1 MQVRELMTDRVVSV
15 TQKEPVSSA
24 ARLMKRHNLG
34 ALPVCDDE
42 GRLRGVITDRDIVT
56 RCIAA
61 DMDPADTRVREIMS
75 RGITTCGTDE
85 DIGEVLRAMGSEQV
99 RRLPVTQNGKVVGML
114 TLGDLA
120 RNSRF
125 HMEAAE
131 ALSEISANIT
141 RK

>member
-1 MQVRELMTDRVVSV
+1 MQVRELMTDRVISV
-15 TQKEPVSSA
+15 AQQEPVSSA

-61 DMDPADTRVREIMS
+61 DMDPTDTLIREIMS
-75 RGITTCGTDE
+75 RGISTCRTDE
-85 DIGEVLRAMGSEQV
+85 EIGDALHTMGSEQV
-99 RRLPVTQNGKVVGML
+99 RRLPVTQNGKLVGML
-114 TLGDLA
+114 TLGDLS
-120 RNSRF
+120 RNGRF

-131 ALSEISANIT
+131 ALGEISAKIT
-141 RK
+141 RQ